1 MASKAKNQQGVTVAK
16 TDDGTVQMTFIIPW
30 AEVEKAEKEATTK
43 LSQTVTVPGFRA
55 GKAPVETAASHIP
68 RETLVQ
74 ETVTALL
81 PSKISQAYKDHDIT
95 PIMYPKLELLHAH
108 DGEDWE
114 IRATTAQ
121 FPEIK
126 MGDYKEK
133 IKGAIASNGI
143 WTPEK
148 GKPEE
153 QKELSPEEKEN
164 IALRTILETVEVKLP
179 NILVEEE
186 ADHRVANLLAR
197 LEKLGLSLESYLSS
211 QNKDVQTIRAEYAQA
226 ASESLK
232 LELVLGKVAEEEKIV
247 VDEKEVDA
255 FAKVTEADPRRA
267 GQAVTP
273 EERNTIRTLLLK
285 RKAIDKLVS

>member
-1 MASKAKNQQGVTVAK
+1 MASKQKTLQGVTVAK
-16 TDDGTVQMTFIIPW
+16 TDDGTVQMTFVIPW
-30 AEVEKAEKEATTK
+30 SEVEKAEKEATKK
-43 LSQTVTVPGFRA
+43 LSSTVTVPGFRV

-74 ETVTALL
+74 ETVTSLL
-81 PSKISQAYKDHDIT
+81 PAMISQAYKDHDIT

-126 MGDYKEK
+126 MGDYKDK
-133 IKGAIASNGI
+133 IKAAIATNSI

-148 GKPEE
+148 GKSEE
-153 QKELSPEEKEN
+153 QKEMSPEEKEK
-164 IALRTILETVEVKLP
+164 IALRTILETVEVNLP
-179 NILVEEE
+179 KILVEEE

-197 LEKLGLSLESYLSS
+197 LEKLGLSLESYLAS

-226 ASESLK
+226 ARESLK

-267 GQAVTP
+267 GQPVTP